1 MDRRKFI
8 INTGL
13 GAISLYFAPTLISC
27 SNKDA
32 INLNNI
38 VGQPYSFLSTTN
50 YLSKEGN
57 NQFGYYQFD
66 EDNFVME
73 QYKAKQA
80 FVFYKNSKIVG
91 YTIQIEGIDFFSKN
105 IELISKTL
113 GKFKTNFKNDF
124 GQEIQWNNSGKTI
137 KLSVNNFQDT
147 PKLSFYSEFTDNSGL
162 II

>member
-38 VGQPYSFLSTTN
+38 IGQPYSFLSTTN

-80 FVFYKNSKIVG
+80 FVFYKNSKIIG

-105 IELISKTL
+105 IELISKSF
-113 GKFKTNFKNDF
+113 GKNKTNYKNDF
-124 GQEIQWNNSGKTI
+124 GQELIWNNSGKTI
-137 KLSVNNFQDT
+137 KLSFNNFQDI